1 MSITRQILLSLLLV
15 AVVGGGWLLYQR
27 PELVFGPVEESAD
40 SGRPGGPA
48 SGPGS
53 GGGGPGGARP
63 GGPGQTLVVVAAV
76 ETDDS
81 GTEVRSIGTAAA
93 TRSVTLYPQVSGIV
107 TSVDFTPGSEV
118 TAGQVLLRLD
128 SADQQ
133 VALDRASIALDAAR
147 ETLDRAERLER
158 SGNVTASAL
167 SDARKAV
174 QQAEIDVRMAEL
186 DLAKRTIRA
195 PFDGVI
201 GLTDISVGDLV
212 SSQSAIATV
221 ADMSSVTVAFDI
233 PERIAGQVAVGTEV
247 TATAAALPGVT
258 IRGRVSAID
267 NRIDSA
273 TRTMRVEATLPN
285 DAAALKPGMAITTDL
300 SVDGETRPSV
310 PSLAIQWDRDG
321 SFVWKLDDGDKVRRT
336 PVQIVSRRS
345 GTVTVAGD
353 IRPGDE
359 VVVEGVLRLREG
371 MMVTKVNDAAAPTAV
386 PSAAPGDETGPV
398 SGSGPGAAPRAA
410 ARIREAG

>member
-1 MSITRQILLSLLLV
+1 MSITRQILLSLLL
-15 AVVGGGWLLYQR
+15 AVIVGAGWLLYQR
-27 PELVFGPVEESAD
+27 PELVFGSVEEAGD
-40 SGRPGGPA
+40 SGRPAGAATGGL
-48 SGPGS
+48 G
-53 GGGGPGGARP
+53 GGGGPGGSRP
-63 GGPGQTLVVVAAV
+63 GGLGQTLVVTAAV
-76 ETDDS
+76 GTDDS
-81 GTEVRSIGTAAA
+81 GTELRSIGTAAA
-93 TRSVTLYPQVSGIV
+93 ARSVTLYPQVSGIV
-107 TSVDFTPGSEV
+107 TSIDFTPGAEV

-133 VALDRASIALDAAR
+133 VALDRATIALDAAR
-147 ETLDRAERLER
+147 ETLDRAERLEK

-201 GLTDISVGDLV
+201 GLTDLSVGDLV

-233 PERIAGQVAVGTEV
+233 PERIVGQVAVGVDV

-258 IRGRVSAID
+258 IAGRVSAID
-267 NRIDSA
+267 NRIDTA
-273 TRTMRVEATLPN
+273 TRTLRVEATLPN

-300 SVDGETRPSV
+300 SVTGETRPSV

-321 SFVWKLDDGDKVRRT
+321 SFVWRLDGDKVRRT

-345 GTVTVAGD
+345 GAVTVAGD

-371 MMVTKVNDAAAPTAV
+371 MTVVKVGDTTGPDTA
-386 PSAAPGDETGPV
+386 PSAEPSDETGPV
-398 SGSGPGAAPRAA
+398 SGPAPGAPRAA
-410 ARIREAG
+410 AKMREAG